1 MRRRR
6 DPHEESGSDRDR
18 TPGSDRDSPRDDGER
33 EHGSD
38 PISHGWEPLDS
49 GTVSALRQADPHT
62 RARTLLRLQR
72 LHGNEAVQ
80 RVIRALQ
87 VTDAGR
93 DARVQAI
100 GERTQEPV
108 PSDRLEKAALYREA
122 VAAELD
128 ASPAASKS
136 ERDLVQDNV
145 NTVGQI
151 FANYQAALH
160 LLEEAVRSGYGE
172 TVPRDLAVEL
182 LRDVAHDVFAP
193 VLDACVG
200 VAPGLEDLVA
210 DSMGKVDDVREVERP
225 EAGQSAPAHALRN
238 LVIAERQRVAIS
250 HSRLI
255 KRQVGLMKAAEARAG
270 GGSASDLAG
279 YRAALV
285 AAAGRLDEL
294 ETGSHTAGALFKVMF
309 DRWKDLLRGRRQV
322 EIVLDEQ
329 WTVLRAHILLPDG
342 RRLASQLL
350 ADGGGIFNLN
360 DLHLTR
366 HVVWQAAELAHVEA
380 IVSPQ
385 GRPIRFDRN
394 ERGGPFMQ
402 DFERRLR
409 TDGLPRTKLLLGD

>member
-1 MRRRR
+1 MRRPKR
-6 DPHEESGSDRDR
+6 D
-18 TPGSDRDSPRDDGER
+18 PGSDPDPERDDEQR
-33 EHGSD
+33 ETQGSD
-38 PISHGWEPLDS
+38 PAPLDS
-49 GTVSALRQADPHT
+49 GTVSALREADPHT
-62 RARTLLRLQR
+62 RARTLLRMQR

-128 ASPAASKS
+128 AAPAATKT
-136 ERDLVQDNV
+136 ERELVQDNV

-160 LLEEAVRSGYGE
+160 LFEEAVRSGHGE
-172 TVPRDLAVEL
+172 TVPRELAVEV
-182 LRDVAHDVFAP
+182 LREAAYEVFEP

-210 DSMGKVDDVREVERP
+210 DSMGKVQDVPEVENR
-225 EAGQSAPAHALRN
+225 EARQSAPAHALRN

-255 KRQVGLMKAAEARAG
+255 KRQVGLMKGAEDRAAR
-270 GGSASDLAG
+270 GSASDLAD
-279 YRAALV
+279 YRAALL

-294 ETGSHTAGALFKVMF
+294 ETGSHSAGALFKVLF
-309 DRWKDLLRGRRQV
+309 ERWKDRLRGREQV
-322 EIVLDEQ
+322 EIVLDEH
-329 WTVLRAHILLPDG
+329 WTVLRAHIMVPEG
-342 RRLASQLL
+342 RRLAAQLL
-350 ADGGGIFNLN
+350 ADGGGIFDLN
-360 DLHLTR
+360 ALHLTR
-366 HVVWQAAELAHVEA
+366 HVVWQAADLARVEA
-380 IVSPQ
+380 VVSPQ
-385 GRPIRFDRN
+385 GQAVRFDRN
-394 ERGGPFMQ
+394 ERGAQFME
-402 DFERRLR
+402 DFQRRLR
-409 TDGLPRTKLLLGD
+409 SDGLPRTKVLSGD

>member
-1 MRRRR
+1 MERRKRR
-6 DPHEESGSDRDR
+6 PDDREDPERDEESERDE
-18 TPGSDRDSPRDDGER
+18 TSEAEPA
-33 EHGSD
+33 
-38 PISHGWEPLDS
+38 PLDS
-49 GTVSALRQADPHT
+49 GTVSALRAADPHT

-72 LHGNEAVQ
+72 LHGNDAVQ

-128 ASPAASKS
+128 ASPAASKT
-136 ERDLVQDNV
+136 ERELVQDNV

-160 LLEEAVRSGYGE
+160 LFEEAVRSGYGE

-182 LRDVAHDVFAP
+182 LQEVAHDVFAP

-200 VAPGLEDLVA
+200 VAPGLEDLVS
-210 DSMGKVDDVREVERP
+210 DSIGKVDDVPDVERQ

-255 KRQVGLMKAAEARAG
+255 KRQVGLMKAAEDRAARG
-270 GGSASDLAG
+270 GGSDLAD
-279 YRAALV
+279 YRAVLV

-294 ETGSHTAGALFKVMF
+294 ETSSHSAGALFKVLF
-309 DRWKDLLRGRRQV
+309 ERWKDMIRGRQQV

-329 WTVLRAHILLPDG
+329 WTVLRAHIMLPEG

-350 ADGGGIFNLN
+350 ADGGGVFDLN
-360 DLHLTR
+360 NLHLTR
-366 HVVWQAAELAHVEA
+366 HVVWNAADLAQVEA
-380 IVSPQ
+380 VVSPQ
-385 GRPIRFDRN
+385 GHAVRFERN
-394 ERGGPFMQ
+394 ERGGPFLEEFQ
-402 DFERRLR
+402 RRLR
-409 TDGLPRTKLLLGD
+409 NDGLPRTKVLSGD

>member
-6 DPHEESGSDRDR
+6 DRDDDHEPDEAEESRDE
-18 TPGSDRDSPRDDGER
+18 PA
-33 EHGSD
+33 
-38 PISHGWEPLDS
+38 PLDS
-49 GTVSALRQADPHT
+49 GTVSALREADPHT
-62 RARTLLRLQR
+62 RARTLLRMQR

-128 ASPAASKS
+128 ASPAASKT
-136 ERDLVQDNV
+136 ERELVQDNV

-160 LLEEAVRSGYGE
+160 LFEEAVRSGHGE
-172 TVPRDLAVEL
+172 TVPRDLAVEVL
-182 LRDVAHDVFAP
+182 QEAAHEVFAP

-200 VAPGLEDLVA
+200 VAPGLDDLVA
-210 DSMGKVDDVREVERP
+210 DSMGKVDEVRDVETP

-255 KRQVGLMKAAEARAG
+255 KRQVSLMKGAEDRAAR
-270 GGSASDLAG
+270 GSTSDLAD
-279 YRAALV
+279 YRAALL

-294 ETGSHTAGALFKVMF
+294 ETGSHSAGALFKALF
-309 DRWKDLLRGRRQV
+309 ERWKDLLRGRRQV
-322 EIVLDEQ
+322 EIVLDEH
-329 WTVLRAHILLPDG
+329 WTVLRAHIMLPDG
-342 RRLASQLL
+342 RKLASQLL
-350 ADGGGIFNLN
+350 ADGGGVFDLN
-360 DLHLTR
+360 NLHLTR
-366 HVVWQAAELAHVEA
+366 HVVWQAADLARVEA
-380 IVSPQ
+380 VVSPQ
-385 GRPIRFDRN
+385 GQPLRFDRN
-394 ERGGPFMQ
+394 ERGARFME
-402 DFERRLR
+402 DFQRRLR
-409 TDGLPRTKLLLGD
+409 SDGLPRTKVLSGD

>member
-6 DPHEESGSDRDR
+6 SGSDPSPADDDR
-18 TPGSDRDSPRDDGER
+18 EA

-38 PISHGWEPLDS
+38 PEEATEPELLDS

-72 LHGNEAVQ
+72 LHGNDAVQ
-80 RVIRALQ
+80 RVIRSLQ

-100 GERTQEPV
+100 GERAHEPV

-128 ASPAASKS
+128 ASPAASKT
-136 ERDLVQDNV
+136 ERELVQDNV

-160 LLEEAVRSGYGE
+160 LFEEAVRSGYGE
-172 TVPRDLAVEL
+172 TVPRGLAVEVL
-182 LRDVAHDVFAP
+182 QEAAHEVFAP

-210 DSMGKVDDVREVERP
+210 ESMGAVDDVPEVERRV
-225 EAGQSAPAHALRN
+225 AAQSAPAHALRN

-255 KRQVGLMKAAEARAG
+255 KRQVSLMKAAEDRAALG
-270 GGSASDLAG
+270 GAGSLAD
-279 YRAALV
+279 YRAVLV

-294 ETGSHTAGALFKVMF
+294 ETGSHSAGALFKVLF
-309 DRWKDLLRGRRQV
+309 ERWKELLRGRADV
-322 EIVLDEQ
+322 SIVLDEH
-329 WTVLRAHILLPDG
+329 WTVLRAHIAAAEG
-342 RRLASQLL
+342 RRLAAQLL
-350 ADGGGIFNLN
+350 ADGGGVFDLN

-366 HVVWQAAELAHVEA
+366 HVVWQASEFGRCEA
-380 IVSPQ
+380 YLSTD
-385 GRPIRFDRN
+385 GKPIHFDRN
-394 ERGGPFMQ
+394 EHGAPFFD
-402 DFERRLR
+402 DFQRRLR
-409 TDGLPRTKLLLGD
+409 TDGLPRTKVLSGE

>member
-1 MRRRR
+1 MARRRR
-6 DPHEESGSDRDR
+6 
-18 TPGSDRDSPRDDGER
+18 PGSDPDPRERDDE
-33 EHGSD
+33 EHEGSD
-38 PISHGWEPLDS
+38 PAQEPEPIDS

-62 RARTLLRLQR
+62 RARTLLRMQR
-72 LHGNEAVQ
+72 LHGNDAVQ

-93 DARVQAI
+93 DARVEAI
-100 GERTQEPV
+100 GERALEPV

-128 ASPAASKS
+128 ASPAASKT
-136 ERDLVQDNV
+136 ERELVQDNV

-160 LLEEAVRSGYGE
+160 LFEEAVRSGYGE
-172 TVPRDLAVEL
+172 TVPRDLAVEVL
-182 LRDVAHDVFAP
+182 QEAAHDVFAP

-200 VAPGLEDLVA
+200 VAPGLEDLVSE
-210 DSMGKVDDVREVERP
+210 SMGKVDDVPEVERP

-238 LVIAERQRVAIS
+238 LVIAERQRVAVR

-255 KRQVGLMKAAEARAG
+255 KRQVGLMQAAEDRAARG
-270 GGSASDLAG
+270 DLTD
-279 YRAALV
+279 YRAVLV

-294 ETGSHTAGALFKVMF
+294 ETGSHSAGALFKSLF
-309 DRWKDLLRGRRQV
+309 DRWKDMLRGRAEV
-322 EIVLDEQ
+322 SIVLDEK
-329 WTVLRAHILLPDG
+329 WTVLRAHIALPDG

-350 ADGGGIFNLN
+350 AGGGGVFDLN

-366 HVVWQAAELAHVEA
+366 HVVWQAADLARCEA

-394 ERGGPFMQ
+394 EAGGAFFE
-402 DFERRLR
+402 DFQRRLR
-409 TDGLPRTKLLLGD
+409 ADGLPRTKLLSGD